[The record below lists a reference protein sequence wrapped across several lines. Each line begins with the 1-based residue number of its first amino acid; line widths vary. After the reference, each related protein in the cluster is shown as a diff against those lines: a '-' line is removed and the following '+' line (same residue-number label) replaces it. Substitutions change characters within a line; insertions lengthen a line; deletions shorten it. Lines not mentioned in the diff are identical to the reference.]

1 MSSLFIVI
9 LISIGVV
16 ILLVRVSLVVPAL
29 ALIGL
34 LGCLLPIVLLLV
46 LVGCEVVRV
55 VLLLLLFLALVWNP
69 SSYFSPPYFLS
80 SCSPWA
86 YLQRWPSLHFPFMKL
101 TQREVL

>member
-46 LVGCEVVRV
+46 LVGWEVVRV
-55 VLLLLLFLALVWNP
+55 VLLLLFLVLVWNP
-69 SSYFSPPYFLS
+69 SRYFSPPYLS